1 MRLSKNSS
9 EEAITLL
16 KENQDKINWVELS
29 YNPSF
34 EAVKLLLDNPSK
46 IDWYYLSQ
54 NIHIF

>member
-1 MRLSKNSS
+1 
-9 EEAITLL
+9 
-16 KENQDKINWVELS
+16 VELS

-34 EAVKLLLDNPSK
+34 EAAKMLLDNPSK